1 MLHRLFHVWRLY
13 LNREERF
20 TLAADSLGDARIL
33 NRSGIVILVEGK
45 RDVHALHSL
54 GFSGPIEQLNRGWP
68 VDRVAVYLAE
78 EFDEPPIV
86 LMDWDRTGGRLQR
99 TLVEALMS
107 LDVNVSD
114 EPRRTLSKSMR
125 PDTLCVEDLDAFAEE
140 ILPKMNLRDPEGA
153 K

>member
-1 MLHRLFHVWRLY
+1 M
-13 LNREERF
+13 NREERF
-20 TLAADSLGDARIL
+20 TLASDSLGDARTL

-45 RDVHALHSL
+45 RDVQALRSL

-68 VDRVAVYLAE
+68 VDRVAVFLAE
-78 EFDEPPIV
+78 EFENPPII

-99 TLVEALMS
+99 TLVEALLS
-107 LDVNVSD
+107 LDVKVDD

-125 PDTLCVEDLDAFAEE
+125 PDTLCVEDLDVFVEE

>member
-1 MLHRLFHVWRLY
+1 M
-13 LNREERF
+13 NREERF
-20 TLAADSLGDARIL
+20 ALAADSLGDARSL

-45 RDVHALHSL
+45 RDVQALRIL

-68 VDRVAVYLAE
+68 VDRVAVFLAE
-78 EFDEPPIV
+78 EFDNPPII

-99 TLVEALMS
+99 TLVKALMS
-107 LDVNVSD
+107 LDVKVDD

-125 PDTLCVEDLDAFAEE
+125 PDTLCVEDLDVFAEE
-140 ILPKMNLRDPEGA
+140 LLPIMNLRDPEGA

>member
-1 MLHRLFHVWRLY
+1 MLLRLFLAWRYY

-20 TLAADSLGDARIL
+20 TLASASLGDTRIL
-33 NRSGIVILVEGK
+33 NRSGIVILVEGL
-45 RDVHALHSL
+45 RDVQALRSL

-99 TLVEALMS
+99 TLVKALMS
-107 LDVNVSD
+107 LDVKVSD

-140 ILPKMNLRDPEGA
+140 ILPKINLRDPEGA

>member
-1 MLHRLFHVWRLY
+1 M
-13 LNREERF
+13 NREERF
-20 TLAADSLGDARIL
+20 TLASDSLGDARTL

-45 RDVHALHSL
+45 RDVQALRSL

-68 VDRVAVYLAE
+68 VDRVAVFLAE
-78 EFDEPPIV
+78 EFENPPII

-107 LDVNVSD
+107 LDIKVDD

-125 PDTLCVEDLDAFAEE
+125 PDTLCVEDLDVFVEE